1 MVRSEALKKA
11 QRIYRQK
18 NREHL
23 NNRNR
28 EYNRV
33 YALTNYNDDAKQK
46 KKEYY
51 FKNRN
56 YTNKEFSKDLINL
69 CKE

>member
-11 QRIYRQK
+11 QQIYRQK

-28 EYNRV
+28 EYNRI
-33 YALTNYNDDAKQK
+33 YNKTHYDDNAKQK

-69 CKE
+69 FKE

>member
-11 QRIYRQK
+11 QKIYRQK

-28 EYNRV
+28 EYTRDYNRSH
-33 YALTNYNDDAKQK
+33 YDDDAKQK

-69 CKE
+69 FKE

>member
-11 QRIYRQK
+11 QKLYRQK

-33 YALTNYNDDAKQK
+33 YALTNYDDDAKK
-46 KKEYY
+46 KKNEYY
-51 FKNRN
+51 LKNRN
-56 YTNKEFSKDLINL
+56 YINKDFSKDLVNL
-69 CKE
+69 FKE